1 LKVDRDDDW
10 IDMKIYTRKGDD
22 GDTSLF
28 GGKTVSK
35 DDIRVEAY
43 GTVDELNSFLGLA
56 IANLPDVLNDWREPL
71 ASIQS
76 DCFTLGA
83 ILATPKTG
91 AEKPEHVPAL
101 PNSRIDQLEK
111 WIDELDDELEP
122 LKAFVL
128 PGGSVAAANL
138 HATRSVCRRAE
149 RRVVALARHEEVED
163 AGVRY
168 LNRLSD
174 LLFTMARAANA
185 RLGIAD
191 VEWHPE
197 SS

>member
-1 LKVDRDDDW
+1 
-10 IDMKIYTRKGDD
+10 MKIYTRKGDG

-56 IANLPDVLNDWREPL
+56 IAKLPDAMSDWRKPL
-71 ASIQS
+71 SSTQS
-76 DCFTLGA
+76 DCFALGA

-91 AEKPEHVPAL
+91 DEKPEHVPEL
-101 PNSRIDQLEK
+101 PDSRVEQLEK
-111 WIDELDDELEP
+111 WIDALDEELQP
-122 LKAFVL
+122 LKAFIL
-128 PGGSVAAANL
+128 PGGSEAAATL
-138 HATRSVCRRAE
+138 HAARSVCRRAE
-149 RRVVALARHEEVED
+149 RRVVALARQENLDDVV
-163 AGVRY
+163 VRY

-174 LLFTMARAANA
+174 LLFALARAANA
-185 RLGIAD
+185 RLGTAD
-191 VEWHPE
+191 VEWPPE